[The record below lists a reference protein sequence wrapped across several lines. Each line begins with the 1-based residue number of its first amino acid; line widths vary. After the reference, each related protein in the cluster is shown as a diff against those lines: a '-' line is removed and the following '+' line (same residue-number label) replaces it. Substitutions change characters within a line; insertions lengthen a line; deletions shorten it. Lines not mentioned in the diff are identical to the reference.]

1 MYFLLAEIIQPIN
14 CILVSEEVPSI
25 SIVLS
30 ERRSNAL
37 KGIISNEKKIKG
49 DFYTHKPTQTKPS
62 SWSFENTKTKFSGEA
77 ILLKGH
83 EIWHPYQTKIK
94 SYEVNKVL
102 FSGLSWKLS
111 KVTNEKDLLKA
122 TSGFFKIGS
131 GCYGGSI
138 NKVKPL
144 MKILN
149 FSNLASWRIIK
160 LYGKCL
166 F

>member
-1 MYFLLAEIIQPIN
+1 M
-14 CILVSEEVPSI
+14 PSI

-37 KGIISNEKKIKG
+37 KGRISNKKDIKG
-49 DFYTHKPTQTKPS
+49 NFYTHKPTQKKSS
-62 SWSFENTKTKFSGEA
+62 SWSFENANTKFSGEA
-77 ILLKGH
+77 ILLKDY

-102 FSGLSWKLS
+102 FSGLSSKLS

-131 GCYGGSI
+131 GCYGGRI
-138 NKVKPL
+138 NKV
-144 MKILN
+144 
-149 FSNLASWRIIK
+149 
-160 LYGKCL
+160 
-166 F
+166 

>member
-1 MYFLLAEIIQPIN
+1 MYLFLAEVSHPIQCFLI
-14 CILVSEEVPSI
+14 SEEVPSI
-25 SIVLS
+25 SIIFK

-37 KGIISNEKKIKG
+37 KGSISSKNNLKG
-49 DFYTHKPTQTKPS
+49 NFYTHKPTQTKPS
-62 SWSFENTKTKFSGEA
+62 SWSFKNTNTKFSGEA

-102 FSGLSWKLS
+102 FSGLSSKLS

-131 GCYGGSI
+131 GCYGG
-138 NKVKPL
+138 
-144 MKILN
+144 
-149 FSNLASWRIIK
+149 RIIK
-160 LYGKCL
+160 V
-166 F
+166 